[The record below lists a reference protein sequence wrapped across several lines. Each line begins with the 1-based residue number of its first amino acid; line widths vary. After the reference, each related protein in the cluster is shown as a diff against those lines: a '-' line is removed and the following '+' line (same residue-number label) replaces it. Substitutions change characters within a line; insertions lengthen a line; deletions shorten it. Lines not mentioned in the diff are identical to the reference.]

1 MAADG
6 TPPEGQD
13 PPGPR
18 AAALALRGAKAGL
31 SAPGFVMAASFIGY
45 GAMTNDFGW
54 PMWIA
59 VASTA
64 LIWAAPAQF
73 VLAGALASGA
83 GIAAATLAVSV
94 SSVRLLPMVVALLPV
109 IRGVRTSLATR
120 LFASHF
126 VAVTAWFEGLRLT
139 SRMPR
144 EERMPFF
151 LGLGLLLLTLTLVA
165 TALGHALAGLLPTP
179 LAVGLLAV
187 TPIYFLMA
195 LERAAGG
202 FAERLAIGIGLV
214 IAPLI
219 SPVTPRFDLLFTGLA
234 GGTIAFFAA
243 RARRRASGGAE

>member
-1 MAADG
+1 MTADG
-6 TPPEGQD
+6 APREGSAQ
-13 PPGPR
+13 PKPR
-18 AAALALRGAKAGL
+18 YAALVLRGAKAGFGAPGLIL
-31 SAPGFVMAASFIGY
+31 SASFVGF

-64 LIWAAPAQF
+64 LLWAAPAQF

-109 IRGVRTSLATR
+109 IRGARTSLATR
-120 LFASHF
+120 LLASHF

-139 SRMPR
+139 AHMPR

-151 LGLGLLLLTLTLVA
+151 LGLGLLLQTLTLVT
-165 TALGHALAGLLPTP
+165 TALGHALADILPTP

-202 FAERLAIGIGLV
+202 FAERLAIGLGLV
-214 IAPLI
+214 LAPLI
-219 SPVTPRFDLLFTGLA
+219 SLATPRFDLLFTGLV
-234 GGTIAFFAA
+234 GGTIAFLAA
-243 RARRRASGGAE
+243 RARGRLTGAG